1 MEHQQTK
8 QDTKRV
14 LAKLEALEESKDMKI
29 DKAPELSLEIQ
40 KALGLVGY

>member
-14 LAKLEALEESKDMKI
+14 LAKLEALDEHKDMQK
-29 DKAPELSLEIQ
+29 DKVPELSLEIQ